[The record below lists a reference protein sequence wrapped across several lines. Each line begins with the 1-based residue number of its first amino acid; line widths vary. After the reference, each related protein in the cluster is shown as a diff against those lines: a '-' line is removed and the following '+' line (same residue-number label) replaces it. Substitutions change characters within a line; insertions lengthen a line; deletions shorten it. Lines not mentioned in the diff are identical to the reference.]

1 MLCQKSEKCLLIHVN
16 KNKILWSIFATN
28 LHIVSMKYI
37 IVSICILFSNFQS
50 LKILP
55 LSVKILCLIL
65 PLYSGVITRSNFG
78 DTVLNQLLY
87 AHNGWKLSWVVH
99 LMQKLWDS
107 FLWPQA
113 VRFQTQKMGNLTF
126 NYISETENKDE
137 TILFIL
143 YIIQP

>member
-1 MLCQKSEKCLLIHVN
+1 MAYFNHFLSSRPVIPNKS
-16 KNKILWSIFATN
+16 TQTQ
-28 LHIVSMKYI
+28 I
-37 IVSICILFSNFQS
+37 IVKNLMNLNLKSKFIKFSTQS
-50 LKILP
+50 TASKNIVLLLLP
-55 LSVKILCLIL
+55 
-65 PLYSGVITRSNFG
+65 YSEVITRSNFE

-99 LMQKLWDS
+99 LMQKWWDS

-113 VRFQTQKMGNLTF
+113 VRFQIQKMGNLTL